1 MSESVPFSHGGG
13 GHNCGEAGAA
23 QILCGQLSALP
34 WVIGAKMYKLYA
46 LYEIRMSA
54 TTLRIE
60 KQQKKRFDRL
70 QATLRVMTGRRVT
83 QADLLD
89 RLLEKGEEA
98 PAALAGK
105 AWRPLSKAELE
116 RVMALPIDIG
126 FEIGDVDEA
135 LYGRKKRDRS

>member
-1 MSESVPFSHGGG
+1 
-13 GHNCGEAGAA
+13 
-23 QILCGQLSALP
+23 
-34 WVIGAKMYKLYA
+34 MYKLYA